1 MLQYIPEM
9 QGSPMLSLKSSTYNS
24 NTNLT
29 EIAARVVKEFK
40 AEDET
45 DSDFFFNHETFSC
58 AVQIL
63 NEKAEVLEKEDN
75 GDDDFEFAFVN
86 TEPEFSPISADE
98 IFYNGQ
104 IRPIF
109 NTDLC
114 SHDVQFKNEKVSAPT
129 ASIRLPLRKLF
140 IAERETTPSEADD
153 LESIPPGTY
162 CVWRPRAAEDSPTGQ
177 CKKSNSTGSSSK
189 RWKLRDFLH
198 RSNSD
203 GKDTFVFLTTPFNK
217 KREEKAESTTAADS
231 AKIAG
236 KVAGIPVGEGFP
248 AVRCP
253 KHGGDIRRKSYLP
266 YRQDLVGFF
275 SNVNGL
281 NRAVFR
287 G

>member
-1 MLQYIPEM
+1 M
-9 QGSPMLSLKSSTYNS
+9 QASPMLSLKSPSYNS

-29 EIAARVVKEFK
+29 EIAARVVKEFN

-58 AVQIL
+58 AVQNL
-63 NEKAEVLEKEDN
+63 NEKAEVLEKEEN

-86 TEPEFSPISADE
+86 TESELSPISADE
-98 IFYNGQ
+98 IFCNGQ

-109 NTDLC
+109 NTDLF
-114 SHDVQFKNEKVSAPT
+114 SHDVPFKNEKVSAPT

-140 IAERETTPSEADD
+140 IAERETTPSEADN

-217 KREEKAESTTAADS
+217 KREEKAENTTADS
-231 AKIAG
+231 AKTAG
-236 KVAGIPVGEGFP
+236 KVAGVPVGEGFP

-253 KHGGDIRRKSYLP
+253 KNGGDIRRKSYLP
-266 YRQDLVGFF
+266 YRQDLVT
-275 SNVNGL
+275 
-281 NRAVFR
+281 
-287 G
+287 

>member
-1 MLQYIPEM
+1 MKA
-9 QGSPMLSLKSSTYNS
+9 SPMLSLKSSSYNS

-29 EIAARVVKEFK
+29 EIAARVVKEFN

-63 NEKAEVLEKEDN
+63 NEKAEVLEKEEN
-75 GDDDFEFAFVN
+75 CDDDFEFAFVN
-86 TEPEFSPISADE
+86 TASEFSPISADE

-114 SHDVQFKNEKVSAPT
+114 SDNVQFKNEKVSAPT
-129 ASIRLPLRKLF
+129 ATIRLPLRKLF
-140 IAERETTPSEADD
+140 IAERETTTSEADD

-162 CVWRPRAAEDSPTGQ
+162 CVWSPRAAEDSPTGQ

-203 GKDTFVFLTTPFNK
+203 GK
-217 KREEKAESTTAADS
+217 
-231 AKIAG
+231 
-236 KVAGIPVGEGFP
+236 VAGIPVGEGFP

-253 KHGGDIRRKSYLP
+253 KNGGDTKWKSYLL
-266 YRQDLVGFF
+266 YRQDSVGFF
-275 SNVNGL
+275 GNVNGL
-281 NRAVFR
+281 NRGLPPFR

>member
-1 MLQYIPEM
+1 M
-9 QGSPMLSLKSSTYNS
+9 QASPMLSLQSSSFTLYNS

-29 EIAARVVKEFK
+29 EIAARVVKEFN

-45 DSDFFFNHETFSC
+45 DSEFFFSDNNETFSC

-63 NEKAEVLEKEDN
+63 NEKAELEKQQNEEN
-75 GDDDFEFAFVN
+75 GDDDFEFAFIN
-86 TEPEFSPISADE
+86 TESEFSPISADE

-114 SHDVQFKNEKVSAPT
+114 SRDVQFKVSAPT

-140 IAERETTPSEADD
+140 IAERETTPSCSSSEADD

-162 CVWRPRAAEDSPTGQ
+162 CVWRPRAAEDTLTEQ
-177 CKKSNSTGSSSK
+177 CKKSKSTGSSSK

-203 GKDTFVFLTTPFNK
+203 GKDTFVFLTTAFNK
-217 KREEKAESTTAADS
+217 KRGESREYD
-231 AKIAG
+231 
-236 KVAGIPVGEGFP
+236 
-248 AVRCP
+248 
-253 KHGGDIRRKSYLP
+253 GG
-266 YRQDLVGFF
+266 
-275 SNVNGL
+275 
-281 NRAVFR
+281 
-287 G
+287 